1 MTSGWVGQNHG
12 LIFIFG
18 WTIPLRFLFLEY
30 NFYFIIIII
39 LWYFWTLYMLPPK
52 LIWIQNLKNMLILEK
67 GVFKSCHWSM
77 SGCKIYTFSM
87 AENRKKYLSNKKNCV
102 IVWNSICF
110 GYQSMVRVRT
120 RVTLKSRNSL
130 GGSERQKY
138 RFFVFL
144 LIHT

>member
-1 MTSGWVGQNHG
+1 M
-12 LIFIFG
+12 IF
-18 WTIPLRFLFLEY
+18 LD
-30 NFYFIIIII
+30 FIYAPSQI
-39 LWYFWTLYMLPPK
+39 
-52 LIWIQNLKNMLILEK
+52 NLNTEFKNMLILEK

-120 RVTLKSRNSL
+120 RVTL
-130 GGSERQKY
+130 
-138 RFFVFL
+138 
-144 LIHT
+144 